1 MYGTPNAT
9 REAAIEA
16 AKRANAHDFICAMPE
31 GYDTEVG
38 ERGLALSGGQRQRI
52 AISRAIIRQPSL
64 LLLDEATSALDA
76 ESEEIVQKSIDNLL
90 KDASSITTI
99 VIAHRLRTVRNAN
112 VIACVDNGQVT
123 ELGSHDELMKLDHGY
138 YKSMVLKSTGE
149 SLAID

>member
-1 MYGTPNAT
+1 
-9 REAAIEA
+9 
-16 AKRANAHDFICAMPE
+16 MPQ

-138 YKSMVLKSTGE
+138 YKAMVLKSTGE